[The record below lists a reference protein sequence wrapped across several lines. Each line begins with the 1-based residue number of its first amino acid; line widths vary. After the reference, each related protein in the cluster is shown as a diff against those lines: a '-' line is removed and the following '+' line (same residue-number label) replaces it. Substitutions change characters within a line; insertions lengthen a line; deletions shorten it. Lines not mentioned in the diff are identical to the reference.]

1 MGDRDDDELD
11 GLGDM
16 EDDSA
21 PELSVK
27 ATAAAI
33 REARRRLED
42 RLEERRLQ
50 KLIQDYDFEMI

>member
-11 GLGDM
+11 GLGEM

-21 PELSVK
+21 PEVSVK
-27 ATAAAI
+27 ATAAAVL
-33 REARRRLED
+33 EARRRLED

>member
-11 GLGDM
+11 GLGEM

-21 PELSVK
+21 PEVSVK